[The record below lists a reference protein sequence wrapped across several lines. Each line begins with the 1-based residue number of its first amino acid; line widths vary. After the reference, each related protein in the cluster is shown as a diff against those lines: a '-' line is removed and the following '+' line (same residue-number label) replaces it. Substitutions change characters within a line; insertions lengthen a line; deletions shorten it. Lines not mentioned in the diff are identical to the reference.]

1 MRVKKA
7 SVLAALAAL
16 QMVALPAL
24 AQTPAADA
32 GGRISVSA
40 EGRVDAAPDIATI
53 SLGVVTQGETA
64 AAAMAANTERLAV
77 VLEQLRAG
85 GIAER
90 DLQTSGL
97 SLGPQYQH
105 YRDGAAPRIT
115 GYEASNQLTV
125 RVRDLSGLGGVL
137 DKAIGDGANSFNGL
151 SFGLADPQPALDEA
165 RVRAVHEARRKAEM
179 MAAAA
184 GQKLGALLSLDESGG
199 GAPQPMYRMRA
210 EAASASAD
218 VPVAGGEV
226 SYSVTVS
233 AIWKLEP
240 LN

>member
-7 SVLAALAAL
+7 TVLAALAAL
-16 QMVALPAL
+16 QIAAMPAQ
-24 AQTPAADA
+24 AEAPA

-40 EGRVDAAPDIATI
+40 EGRVDTAPDMASIT
-53 SLGVVTQGETA
+53 LGVVTRGETA

-77 VLEQLRAG
+77 VLGQLRAG

-97 SLGPQYQH
+97 SLGPQYEH

-125 RVRDLSGLGGVL
+125 RVRDLTGLGAVL

-151 SFGLADPQPALDEA
+151 SFGLADPQPALDQA

-184 GQKLGALLSLDESGG
+184 GQKLGALIALDEGG
-199 GAPQPMYRMRA
+199 GAPPQPMYRMRA
-210 EAASASAD
+210 EMASAAGD

-233 AIWKLEP
+233 AVWKLEP
-240 LN
+240 MN